1 MIKVQVAK
9 LVEGQVLA
17 QDVSRDDGVVLMTK
31 GREITPEVIS
41 LLERLQVD
49 SVVVEGDAF
58 ASEEERQAYV
68 AQAEEALRMRFSR
81 VENDPLLMAIRE
93 ILATKLR
100 DGCILGGP
108 KANTPA
114 TDNSEK
120 LLKPGGKRS

>member
-1 MIKVQVAK
+1 MIKVQVGK
-9 LVEGQVLA
+9 LEEGQVLA

-68 AQAEEALRMRFSR
+68 AQAENALRMRFSR
-81 VENDPLLMAIRE
+81 VENDPVLMAIRD
-93 ILATKLR
+93 ILAAKLKE
-100 DGCILGGP
+100 GCILGGP
-108 KANTPA
+108 K
-114 TDNSEK
+114 NSGQVADTSDK
-120 LLKPGGKRS
+120 LLTPSGKGS

>member
-1 MIKVQVAK
+1 MIKVSVAK

-58 ASEEERQAYV
+58 ASEEERLAYV
-68 AQAEEALRMRFSR
+68 TQAEKELRMRFSR
-81 VENDPLLMAIRE
+81 VENDPVLMAIRDLM
-93 ILATKLR
+93 LAKLK
-100 DGCILGGP
+100 DGCMLGGT
-108 KANTPA
+108 KAGQPPV
-114 TDNSEK
+114 DNSEK
-120 LLKPGGKRS
+120 LLKTSGNGS